1 MKGGGRLPVSGTPPP
16 RMEVGEVRVAEDS
29 DFALLKVC
37 VLYIVC
43 TLLAKFWRISLYV
56 TDDAVAKLYV
66 T

>member
-1 MKGGGRLPVSGTPPP
+1 MKGGGGLPVSGTPPP

-43 TLLAKFWRISLYV
+43 TMYNNAQSIHGPSASVYDKE
-56 TDDAVAKLYV
+56 
-66 T
+66 